1 MWWNDGRENYMC
13 GMTNYGPAGSGAVPT
28 RESTAHGVFVYSQ
41 YYWSN
46 GNTEWPYMGSLAD
59 CNSNLELSSTC

>member
-1 MWWNDGRENYMC
+1 MC
-13 GMTNYGPAGSGAVPT
+13 GMTNYGPAGSGSVPT

-41 YYWSN
+41 YYWSS

-59 CNSNLELSSTC
+59 YNSNLGLS

>member
-1 MWWNDGRENYMC
+1 MC

-46 GNTEWPYMGSLAD
+46 GNIEWPYMGSLAD
-59 CNSNLELSSTC
+59 YNSSLGLSLL